1 MFPDPNY
8 QADIADYL
16 DTKAPILCILLDH
29 LGTIIRI
36 NRFAENVFGPDVMD
50 KPFSD
55 LLLDF
60 SGSFSLESMKT
71 DWHKGQMH
79 NVNTAKGSPRTFI
92 FHCYPGRDNLL
103 LLGHEDGDELELL
116 GQALVEANQE
126 LSNLTRELSVKN
138 KELNRANRKI
148 LDLTR
153 RDPLTDLANRRYFA
167 ERAAEALSLAL
178 RKNEPVSLIMTDIDH
193 FKRVNDRF
201 GHDKGDLV
209 LKKYADLMQKN
220 TRHEDLVAR
229 FGGEE
234 FIILLP
240 FTDTKHATDLAER
253 IRTKL
258 EQADFLE
265 NGYRVTASFGVA
277 EYLAGEDIETTIKR
291 SDQALYTAKD
301 TGRNRIVKAD
311 SHEITNSSS

>member
-1 MFPDPNY
+1 
-8 QADIADYL
+8 
-16 DTKAPILCILLDH
+16 
-29 LGTIIRI
+29 
-36 NRFAENVFGPDVMD
+36 
-50 KPFSD
+50 
-55 LLLDF
+55 
-60 SGSFSLESMKT
+60 
-71 DWHKGQMH
+71 
-79 NVNTAKGSPRTFI
+79 
-92 FHCYPGRDNLL
+92 
-103 LLGHEDGDELELL
+103 
-116 GQALVEANQE
+116 
-126 LSNLTRELSVKN
+126 LT
-138 KELNRANRKI
+138 
-148 LDLTR
+148 
-153 RDPLTDLANRRYFA
+153 
-167 ERAAEALSLAL
+167 L

-209 LKKYADLMQKN
+209 LKKYAELMQKN

-240 FTDTKHATDLAER
+240 FTATKHATDLAER

-258 EQADFLE
+258 EHADFLE

-301 TGRNRIVKAD
+301 TGRNRIVVAEHH
-311 SHEITNSSS
+311 SHEVTNSSS